1 MTLYYEVA
9 KGDEMLVFLR
19 ARERDIVSPAVF
31 HDETS
36 NSLCCM
42 STLGKSDFSCCDIE
56 VDVHKSQCS
65 TGEGDGSV
73 SLIAGDY

>member
-1 MTLYYEVA
+1 
-9 KGDEMLVFLR
+9 
-19 ARERDIVSPAVF
+19 
-31 HDETS
+31 
-36 NSLCCM
+36 M
-42 STLGKSDFSCCDIE
+42 SMLGKSDFSCCDIE